1 MLLYGASHITFQQN
15 PVKKFFYM
23 TSPDEKHQV
32 AIFSSGGQNRLD
44 RLPKE
49 WLTLNEKNPSS
60 AIDAII
66 IFRDCDDRSPDE
78 LAHSMND
85 WFADC
90 TTWLPSHFVLN
101 NNEPVL
107 LRNEIDEVDVSTTIL
122 PVIIPF
128 DEAGAIE
135 TLLLQAIEDSSD
147 DGKRIAQSSREY
159 IRQFEV
165 APLSQYL
172 NKQRLRTKAKY
183 SAAVAITNPDHST
196 GTFMDF
202 MLATPWEQS
211 ASIKTHMEK
220 VVQLITGQLQ

>member
-1 MLLYGASHITFQQN
+1 MKPKWPFIIWVLVSAKH
-15 PVKKFFYM
+15 FYM

>member
-1 MLLYGASHITFQQN
+1 MRSVIVCEGRDDLWFISYYLHKALKWDECDASLWCKSYNLSAKSGQK
-15 PVKKFFYM
+15 VFYM

-49 WLTLNEKNPSS
+49 WLTLNEK
-60 AIDAII
+60 
-66 IFRDCDDRSPDE
+66 
-78 LAHSMND
+78 
-85 WFADC
+85 
-90 TTWLPSHFVLN
+90 
-101 NNEPVL
+101 NEPVL

>member
-1 MLLYGASHITFQQN
+1 
-15 PVKKFFYM
+15 
-23 TSPDEKHQV
+23 
-32 AIFSSGGQNRLD
+32 
-44 RLPKE
+44 
-49 WLTLNEKNPSS
+49 
-60 AIDAII
+60 
-66 IFRDCDDRSPDE
+66 
-78 LAHSMND
+78 MND

-202 MLATPWEQS
+202 MLSTQWEQS

-220 VVQLITGQLQ
+220 VVQLITGQLDLTHTR